1 MPNPP
6 APLPERRITGN
17 LGWIDAVL
25 DAVVVMGADGIVRQW
40 NGAAE
45 RTFGWSAA
53 DAVGSLFAE
62 LCVPPHLRVAHIE
75 GLRRYLET
83 GEKRVIGKRLELPA
97 MRSDGATIAVE
108 LTITSAHGGPDDE
121 ELFVGFIREVT
132 ALRNAEEKIEL
143 GVQRFR
149 AIVEHAPS
157 IISLVASDGS
167 WESPGEAG
175 MKLLGW
181 PKGIDPEGGI
191 FSLVHPDD
199 LEYAIAIFEE
209 VTSNTRD
216 SFDPATFR
224 IRAADGSWHWFE
236 TTAHNMLDNPSVE
249 AVVLHSR
256 DVTESRESHQ
266 KALENAERLS
276 AIVEN
281 LVAGVLVENADRHIA
296 VVNARFVELFQIPA
310 PPAALVGADCR
321 EAAEQS
327 KHLFADPE
335 YFLESTLKCLENRV
349 EVTEFELT
357 MADGKVLERDY
368 IPVFVGG
375 HYDGHVWIYRDIT
388 ERHEMETQRESL
400 IAAEQDVRIVI
411 EEQNERLRELDQLK
425 SEFVANVSHELRTP
439 LTSIMGF
446 TEILSDGAGGEL
458 NEQQREYLEIVT
470 RSSQRMLRLIDDLL
484 LLSRLQTH
492 SITLEAQ
499 PVDLVALI
507 NESQLELSAL
517 ADSAGVT
524 LKFSTADGPPVLGD
538 SGRLRQ
544 VIDNLVNNAL
554 KFTPRG
560 GEVTV
565 EAIREEGSWILKV
578 ADTGIGI
585 PQEDLERLFE
595 KFFRASNAEITHTP
609 GTGLGLS
616 ITQAIV
622 ALHHGEINVSSVQGA
637 GTTFTV
643 TLPDQSEE

>member
-6 APLPERRITGN
+6 APLPERRMNGN
-17 LGWIDAVL
+17 LGWIDALL
-25 DAVVVMGADGIVRQW
+25 DAVIVMDTDLIIHQW

-45 RTFGWSAA
+45 RIFGWSAA
-53 DAVGSLFAE
+53 ETVGSRLVEF
-62 LCVPPHLRVAHIE
+62 CIPHHLRDAHIE
-75 GLRRYLET
+75 GVRRYLET
-83 GEKRVIGKRLELPA
+83 GQKVVIDTPIELPA
-97 MRSDGATIAVE
+97 MRADGSTISVE
-108 LTITSAHGGPDDE
+108 LSLTTARGGPDNAE
-121 ELFVGFIREVT
+121 FFIAFMRDIS
-132 ALRNAEEKIEL
+132 ALRIAEDRAEL
-143 GVQRFR
+143 GEQRLR
-149 AIVEHAPS
+149 AMFNHSPS
-157 IISLVASDGS
+157 IISLVALDGS

-181 PKGIDPEGGI
+181 PKGINPEGGI

-199 LEYAIAIFEE
+199 LEYAVAIFEE
-209 VTSNTRD
+209 VTTNGRGSY
-216 SFDPATFR
+216 DPATFR

-236 TTAHNMLDNPSVE
+236 TTAHNMLDDPSIE

-256 DVTESRESHQ
+256 DVTESREAHRE
-266 KALENAERLS
+266 ALENAERLS

-281 LVAGVLVENADRHIA
+281 LVAGVLVEDADRHIA

-327 KHLFADPE
+327 KYLFADPQ
-335 YFLESTLKCLENRV
+335 YFLESTLTCLENRV
-349 EVTEFELT
+349 EVTEFELA
-357 MADGKVLERDY
+357 MADGRVLERDY

-388 ERHEMETQRESL
+388 ERHEIETQRESL

-411 EEQNERLRELDQLK
+411 EEQNQRLRELDQLK

-484 LLSRLQTH
+484 LLSRLQTQ
-492 SITLEAQ
+492 SITLEVE

-507 NESQLELSAL
+507 NESQLELSAV

-524 LKFSTADGPPVLGD
+524 LKLSTADGPPVRGD

-560 GEVTV
+560 GEVNV
-565 EAIREEGSWILKV
+565 EVIREEGAWILEV

-585 PQEDLERLFE
+585 PQEDLEQLFE
-595 KFFRASNAEITHTP
+595 KFFRASNADPTRTP

-616 ITQAIV
+616 ITQAII
-622 ALHHGEINVSSVQGA
+622 ALHHGEINVSSVMGA

-643 TLPDQSEE
+643 TLPDQIEE

>member
-1 MPNPP
+1 MSNPP
-6 APLPERRITGN
+6 APIPERHITGN
-17 LGWIDAVL
+17 LGWIDALL
-25 DAVVVMGADGIVRQW
+25 DAVVVMGADGVIIQW
-40 NGAAE
+40 NEAAE

-53 DAVGSLFAE
+53 DAVGAQFVE

-75 GLRRYLET
+75 GLRRYVET
-83 GEKRVIGKRLELPA
+83 GEKRVIGERLELPA
-97 MRSDGATIAVE
+97 MRADGATIAVE
-108 LTITSAHGGPDDE
+108 LTITTAHGGPDNT
-121 ELFVGFIREVT
+121 ELFVGFMREVT
-132 ALRNAEEKIEL
+132 ALRVAEEKIEL
-143 GVQRFR
+143 GEQRLR

-199 LEYAIAIFEE
+199 LGYALTIFEE
-209 VTSNTRD
+209 VTNNTRD

-236 TTAHNMLDNPSVE
+236 TTAHNMLDDPSIE

-256 DVTESRESHQ
+256 DVTESREAHQ
-266 KALENAERLS
+266 QALENAERLS

-281 LVAGVLVENADRHIA
+281 LVAGVLVEDADRHIA
-296 VVNARFVELFQIPA
+296 VVNGRFVELFQIPA

-335 YFLESTLKCLENRV
+335 YFLESTLKCLANRV
-349 EVTEFELT
+349 EVTEFELA
-357 MADGKVLERDY
+357 MADGRVLERDY
-368 IPVFVGG
+368 IPIFVGG

-411 EEQNERLRELDQLK
+411 EEQNQRLRELDQLK

-446 TEILSDGAGGEL
+446 TEILINGAGGEL
-458 NEQQREYLEIVT
+458 SEEQREYLEIVT

-484 LLSRLQTH
+484 LLSRLETH
-492 SITLEAQ
+492 SITIEVKPL
-499 PVDLVALI
+499 DLVALI
-507 NESQLELSAL
+507 KESQLELSMA

-524 LKFSTADGPPVLGD
+524 LKLNTADGPPILGD
-538 SGRLRQ
+538 RGRLRQ

-554 KFTPRG
+554 KFTPPG

-565 EAIREEGSWILKV
+565 EAIREEESWIIKV

-585 PQEDLERLFE
+585 PEEDLERLFG
-595 KFFRASNAEITHTP
+595 KFFRASNADPKRTP

-616 ITQAIV
+616 ITRAIV
-622 ALHHGEINVSSVQGA
+622 ELHHGEINVSSVQGV